1 MNNYMKN
8 RIFDIIVESNLVEIE
23 MKKKCY
29 EYDDYED
36 WVINQVERIS
46 IEIVKVVENEIKNG
60 DIE

>member
-1 MNNYMKN
+1 MKN